1 MPTAESRE
9 LARRFTEECW
19 DQSDVAVLD
28 ALMAPDFL
36 DHDPVPGQAP
46 GREGYKQMAASFFGA
61 FSNFR
66 VRNEDVI
73 AEGDKAVL
81 RWTARGRHTA
91 PLMGIP
97 ATGRDV
103 TLRGIDVIRVERG
116 RIVERW
122 GEFDT
127 YGMLQQLGVIPAA
140 ETPA

>member
-19 DQSDVAVLD
+19 DRSNVAVLD
-28 ALMAPDFL
+28 GLMAPVVV
-36 DHDPVPGQAP
+36 DHDPLPGQGP

-61 FSNFR
+61 FSDFR

-73 AEGDKAVL
+73 AEGSKVAL

-97 ATGRDV
+97 ATGREV
-103 TLRGIDVIRVERG
+103 RLRGIDVLR
-116 RIVERW
+116 
-122 GEFDT
+122 
-127 YGMLQQLGVIPAA
+127 
-140 ETPA
+140 